1 LTPAAQRLLLR
12 LGGGESAAPRTMLV
26 GAHPD
31 DETVG
36 AGSRLERLRDARF
49 VCVTDGAPRDG
60 RDASRHGLTPEAYAV
75 RRRAELEAAL
85 ALCGIPATQLTML
98 GSPDQQASLHM
109 VPLARRLAE
118 LLAQHDIEAVLT
130 HPYEGGH
137 PDHDATAF
145 IVHAAAAL
153 VHQGG
158 GAAPAILEWTSYHRG
173 PDGVLTNEFLP
184 APRHEPFSV
193 AVALGQAEQDR
204 KAALLACH
212 ATQRETLSHLP
223 MYVERFRPA
232 PAYDFTQPPHAWKLH
247 YEQFPWGMTGERFRE
262 LAARALTE
270 LGLEVPL

>member
-1 LTPAAQRLLLR
+1 LTAAQRLLLR

-36 AGSRLERLRDARF
+36 AGSRLDRLRDALF

-60 RDASRHGLTPEAYAV
+60 QDASRHGLTPEAYAQ
-75 RRRAELEAAL
+75 RRRGELESAL
-85 ALCGIPATQLTML
+85 ALCGIAAAQLTML
-98 GSPDQQASLHM
+98 GCPDQQAALNL
-109 VPLARRLAE
+109 VALTRRVAD

-145 IVHAAAAL
+145 IVHAAVAL
-153 VHQGG
+153 ARKDRGP
-158 GAAPAILEWTSYHRG
+158 APAILEWTSYHRG

-184 APRHEPFSV
+184 AAGHQGLNI
-193 AVALGQAEQDR
+193 AVVLREAERER
-204 KAALLACH
+204 KAAILACH

-223 MYVERFRPA
+223 MHMERFRPA
-232 PAYDFTQPPHAWKLH
+232 PAYEFTQPPHAWPLH
-247 YEQFPWGMTGERFRE
+247 YEQYPWGMTGDRFRE
-262 LAARALTE
+262 LAAAALAE
-270 LGLEVPL
+270 LRLEAPL